1 MNIDSFNIIVLVSF
15 YIIGSLPFAL
25 IVHRLLS
32 TDDPRTSGSN
42 NPGAT
47 NMYRVAGP
55 IAGFLTFLGDFLK
68 GFLPIYLLTF
78 NEPLN
83 AYLYSL
89 VILLGHMFSVFNN
102 FKGGK
107 GVATSFGFL
116 LAIDYQIGFTIILVW
131 IIIFLLKKISG
142 LSAII
147 SFLSLPL
154 IAYFFSSDYWIIL
167 ITTVHSIVI
176 LTNHKKNII
185 DLLDS

>member
-102 FKGGK
+102 FKRWK
-107 GVATSFGFL
+107 G
-116 LAIDYQIGFTIILVW
+116 
-131 IIIFLLKKISG
+131 SG
-142 LSAII
+142 DFFWI
-147 SFLSLPL
+147 SFSHRLSNRVHNN
-154 IAYFFSSDYWIIL
+154 ISVDNYFSF
-167 ITTVHSIVI
+167 
-176 LTNHKKNII
+176 KKNIRI
-185 DLLDS
+185 ISE

>member
-1 MNIDSFNIIVLVSF
+1 MDSLNIIVLISF

-89 VILLGHMFSVFNN
+89 VILLGH
-102 FKGGK
+102 
-107 GVATSFGFL
+107 
-116 LAIDYQIGFTIILVW
+116 ILPQ
-131 IIIFLLKKISG
+131 ISG
-142 LSAII
+142 NEL
-147 SFLSLPL
+147 
-154 IAYFFSSDYWIIL
+154 
-167 ITTVHSIVI
+167 V
-176 LTNHKKNII
+176 
-185 DLLDS
+185 